1 MSLLE
6 YAKDKN
12 MDVVTMD
19 NLVQKFKDTSDDIE
33 LTQLLEF
40 MAEKINLLMK
50 QSSKKS
56 IEKQVT
62 TKQKKNKE
70 FVKESNEFVIES
82 FKITTNKLYLMMDKN
97 EALEYEFQKED
108 LSKCFEMISSQR
120 IAKSDI
126 GTVFKKV
133 SI

>member
-1 MSLLE
+1 
-6 YAKDKN
+6 
-12 MDVVTMD
+12 
-19 NLVQKFKDTSDDIE
+19 
-33 LTQLLEF
+33 
-40 MAEKINLLMK
+40 MK

-62 TKQKKNKE
+62 TKQNKE
-70 FVKESNEFVIES
+70 IVKESNEFVIES